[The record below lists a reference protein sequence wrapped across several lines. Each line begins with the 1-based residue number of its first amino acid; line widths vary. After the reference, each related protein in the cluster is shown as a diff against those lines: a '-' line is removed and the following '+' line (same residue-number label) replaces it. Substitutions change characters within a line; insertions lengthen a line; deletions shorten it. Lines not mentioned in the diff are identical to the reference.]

1 MKLYLQLILYPNIK
15 KKMWVTENSKEL
27 QPFEKGYVFGPFFCI
42 MATLRA
48 RVILSLT
55 RTHDVIS
62 SPLELKICECT
73 EKSTRIQIH
82 AKKRLVDC
90 QYALRTRIT
99 RAWARTRG
107 KF

>member
-1 MKLYLQLILYPNIK
+1 
-15 KKMWVTENSKEL
+15 
-27 QPFEKGYVFGPFFCI
+27 

-73 EKSTRIQIH
+73 KKSTRIQIN
-82 AKKRLVDC
+82 AKKRHFLLLLRCVR
-90 QYALRTRIT
+90 ALRARGRV
-99 RAWARTRG
+99 RAQNFKMLRMT
-107 KF
+107 